1 MSTVQIH
8 LSIYLS
14 ILYIYQN
21 IYLSIFL
28 SISLFI
34 YLSIYLSLSGYPLSG
49 EKCVGHNDVVLVEDE
64 IQGNNDADR

>member
-1 MSTVQIH
+1 MSTAQIH

-14 ILYIYQN
+14 ILYIYQY
-21 IYLSIFL
+21 IYKSIY
-28 SISLFI
+28 LFI
-34 YLSIYLSLSGYPLSG
+34 YLSISLSLSGYPLSG